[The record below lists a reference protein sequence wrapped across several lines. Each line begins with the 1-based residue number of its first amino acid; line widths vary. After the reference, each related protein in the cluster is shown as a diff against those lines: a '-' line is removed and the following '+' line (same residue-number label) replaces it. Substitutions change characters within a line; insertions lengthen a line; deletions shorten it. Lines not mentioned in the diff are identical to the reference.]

1 MRAHRAC
8 NAHNAV
14 WKDGEMADQKMT
26 ESERQEFLA
35 GLHVGVLG
43 LERADGPPLV
53 LPVWYSYEPG
63 GDVEVLT
70 SASSLKG
77 RLAVDAGRGSLCAQQ
92 EELPY
97 KYVSIEGAI
106 EIDQLG
112 DDAKSAVLPMATRYL
127 GEEMGRAYA
136 SGAIAADEI
145 RIRIRPD
152 RWFSVDY
159 SKSSG

>member
-1 MRAHRAC
+1 MP
-8 NAHNAV
+8 
-14 WKDGEMADQKMT
+14 DQKMT

-35 GLHVGVLG
+35 GLHVGVLAI
-43 LERADGPPLV
+43 ERADGPPLAV
-53 LPVWYSYEPG
+53 PVWYSYEPG

-77 RLAVDAGRGSLCAQQ
+77 RLAAAAGRASLCAQQ

-97 KYVSIEGAI
+97 KYVTVEGAI
-106 EIDQLG
+106 EVVAL
-112 DDAKSAVLPMATRYL
+112 DAAASAAAVVPMAVRYL

-136 SGAIAADEI
+136 SNSVGPDDVVI
-145 RIRIRPD
+145 RLHPE

-159 SKSSG
+159 AKS